1 MKHRRIV
8 AGLLAISV
16 ITSNV
21 FIEGVEVSASN
32 SGVVSEELLTESKV
46 QMYSGMNIGANQIDT
61 LSEIVNSGNEVDES
75 VDDASKITESTT
87 ENPDTPEQNPD
98 STDSNTESGQDNAGA
113 ADTNAD
119 EQVQTMSADLTLD
132 KLSFY
137 DAALK
142 TATVSD
148 PVQLILLSY
157 CDLSNATDIKID
169 ITTTGEFDL
178 TQVVKKGTDL
188 SKYIKSNGTSATG
201 QTVTASQDY
210 SYQGLGNENVPFSG
224 TIEGQT
230 PAIKANT
237 TIFGGLSSSARV
249 EQQAL
254 SIGWSG
260 DGTVPML
267 AGTYVLTDADEHEI
281 PISFTS
287 GTGSLIGTVKT
298 NSTGTLKIS
307 NKVSYAKTVTVGSEK
322 STDNAGLICNTLE
335 SGNIVLDGYSF
346 PTKTTI
352 NSGNGAAGAMIG
364 KIESGTLTITSV
376 SNGIEG
382 LEVTSASGYAGS
394 TVGEMTDQ
402 ASVVVNADVAVASPT
417 VSGKYAGGF
426 AGKVTKGNFSGEGKI
441 TISAP
446 TISSGTNTDSNVGG
460 YVGDYIA
467 TEAGGATQQLP
478 DQIVISGTPKVTTNG
493 GFAVNG
499 GYVGGYFGMLELQG
513 KFTYQIAGTS
523 DKHVQVATDF
533 TSGNGGSYGAIA
545 GKITSS
551 QKEASVIIKNVD
563 IDSTNG
569 KQSYYQGGMIGEL
582 GENVYLQVGNV
593 QITVSDAYAKDN
605 ACGFGG
611 IAGHL
616 SANSVLQVTDNVKV
630 IVSSGTVTSG
640 GGLVGYA
647 DSGSIL
653 ELSGETDLS
662 GVNYSAS
669 QYVGQLVGGQNCA
682 LLYARGD
689 GNGNGWKYIRSKF
702 ASGSSY
708 INDIGN
714 YGEILRL
721 KAGDAEK
728 GLASDLFK
736 INETS
741 HDIEYGKTITSTGGV
756 TITSI
761 EDFALLSVAWN
772 SHGVFSTVSDVTKD
786 TWSNLKS
793 VSINFLGDV
802 DLTGTGII
810 GISRDSDALSEGD
823 YTGKISGDGHK
834 VTLSI
839 GETYGYKGNSQTADG
854 TDGCGKIYPTNFK
867 INNVDYYYHKYLGLF
882 ASSQETIE
890 NLTISGKIDVSGANG
905 EVSIGSIAARKVGNT
920 SKYLSSVTVDTSISL
935 NAIGDYK
942 YSYVGGV
949 YGETTGDDIELRSD
963 VKAKAIIKIS
973 NCKDTNDDR
982 TYVGGI
988 LGYVPGAV
996 KIKCNGVTVGGS
1008 ITTDAPRYAYV
1019 GGVVGFM
1026 APQGDTKEPYR
1037 WIEIR
1042 NLVFNGFAINAS
1054 KANIACGGLL
1064 GSVWSCTGVYFMGD
1078 DDSHD
1083 TIDGKDAT
1091 KMTVKDATINAPNAS
1106 VGGLSYRA
1114 SGIWEIRTDGIDMQN
1129 MTIHCGKDL
1138 GLLVCHGEKSD
1149 VPRGWTVTDGVLYLR
1164 TTKDWTKAYKIN
1176 EKLNLQCGNNAI
1188 FDELV
1193 AYTASSKESISNNG
1207 ENGVVSLATTDTTNR
1222 DGVSESESN
1231 CTTYQNRTTYGK
1243 KHPTNECSRYY
1254 YDLDQYVKDAYA
1266 AAATRSDGKIDTPE
1280 ELLLWSC
1287 YRYAGDNIKKYFCGY
1302 DVGSN
1307 RYNVD
1312 DIKNNVTVISGNL
1325 DMKKYSYYPIR
1336 LNSGI
1341 TISDATITFYN
1352 DQIESA
1358 ETTAKNKS
1366 TKKIPSGT
1374 SSVQTQHYMMHCG
1387 LFLDHTSV
1395 DASTTISLNNV
1406 TFAGSIG
1413 KVDSSSSGVLF
1424 SGTLSGTEKDG
1435 KQYKENIKLTNIT
1448 LAGLKVTDYANN
1460 EYAPLLINQIGSYT
1474 KTEVKGLKTTDAYKA
1489 GTAVASSL
1497 FGNAGSAD
1505 GHQVNMS
1512 FSDIVLPDKPVSIND
1527 KTGIFTH
1534 ATLLESYK
1542 YADNDTSVATYNFYK
1557 KGDWTDNN
1565 TYNHQVTYG
1574 KEISASSE
1582 YAGLQKWYYD
1592 KDTYNKDKGKVI
1604 TGDNVD
1610 DFSTWLPYVYVSY
1623 DETNHAHEIR
1633 VNQRVYDIV
1642 NGCGTYGHPYV
1653 ITDPEELEIISEYMI
1668 TDMPRVDWKI
1678 TIVKNQSTYCTG
1690 KNDNDITFR
1699 YDGEKWIEI
1708 QKNGTSD
1715 EEWGDKEGGETRTN
1729 DFMLRYMLN
1738 AYYDLQGQ
1746 ASGTS
1751 TSLTLE
1757 NFKGL
1762 GTAENP
1768 FRGVLTSTNNANII
1782 LKGSDTGNGLITY
1795 SYGSVVRNLNINYQ
1809 GEQKT
1814 LTYKQASSIMYPGN
1828 CFGGV
1833 IGCILGGD
1841 NIIDGVKVTFTD
1853 KWLNLSGA
1861 NKHLLQVGGYVGS
1874 VCGGGILFRNMKD
1887 AKGLSD
1893 NMISGGSVGYQAYNS
1908 LYVNP
1913 YVGRVMDGYAFA
1925 DATGNTPDNTDKNYQ
1940 IQNLSVSGTYTKS
1953 LTVTSEGVEIKDA
1966 RGLLLLSAIVNSGAA
1981 SSGTSNAYR
1990 KVTEN
1995 INNYTFGNG
2004 EFGKVRNASYENIG
2018 SETQPDDFTKA
2029 VNDDT
2034 KSPGETNTPYLITTY
2049 ATSNLFNMAV
2059 ASGSTTGATL
2069 SFPKNGQLDMSG
2081 YGSSYQGISA
2091 RYVSNAVTS
2100 GSGNNAAGVVP
2111 MITAINGN
2119 GTQITLNTVVRE
2131 YADDDF
2137 HAASVGGV
2145 FNLFNAKYGGGNTGS
2160 ASVSNLTLKGKTT
2173 DNGVALQYYDASGNV
2188 AANASNWKYQSNVGV
2203 GSLFGSSSGAGAS
2216 SSWYTASIKFSNI
2229 VFEDMKVKGPS
2240 VAGGLMGNLGRL
2252 ASGGNTAAGN
2262 IAILLQPYPGGNGQ
2276 QTLYISST
2284 FENCSYSGLTVEGQS
2299 TAGGFCGWIDGQAT
2313 PQTNLNVTD
2322 ASVVVGSSS
2331 TISATLSDSQVGGL
2345 YGYVRRNVGV
2355 NKNGTQ
2361 PVILKDVNVSA
2372 GRYAGGL
2379 IGQANVDANIYAYN
2393 INNVQVL
2400 STDGKTQIKGTS
2412 TGEIYA
2418 GGIAGYV
2425 TSYSNRNQIVNCKIE
2440 NVTINE
2446 DNNNITSAGSA
2457 NKRAGGIVGLV
2468 NAGAVKV
2475 DNCKV
2480 TSTNIYGSLSG
2491 GIAGSVNTTAT
2502 ISNCELSGSTATV
2515 KGGKCAAGIIGVI
2528 VNSNKVGIHDSQV
2541 NNVSI
2546 VSLGDWAS
2554 GGLVGDISWGSVP
2567 YLYLF
2572 DSVINGCSITGTRA
2586 GGLTGD
2592 VRGNLNGSNLLL
2604 KDTTIKATNTNQTG
2618 LLTGQTGNKDL
2629 KPMSI
2634 AGISIQ
2640 NTTASENGKNITKLY
2655 GTENNTQLREVEKQS
2670 YFSFADYDGIASET
2684 KKDLLEASEKSPFV
2698 VTSPVSSL
2706 KIRNG
2711 SDATAE
2717 DKYLYGD
2724 SAAWE
2729 KTDSGYTV
2737 NAQKIFNEAKGSAT
2751 SGKYTYTEMGVDTF
2765 DFGTNISTYNTNQPG
2780 STISEDFPVLVLADN
2795 ATETITNYLDILT
2808 NGGYTRANSIEDTSA
2823 NSPHVDASVTT
2834 YKYDNG
2840 VFKPLSITAT
2850 SDEKNSLEVKKDAK
2864 GRISEFATTTEYDN
2878 TRNRF
2883 TLLTVTFTEKDESN
2897 AEHKYNIQIP
2907 IIVRRMLEIDF
2918 TATLSSG
2925 TNFKAS
2931 NFDAIK
2937 DDAHLLESVGNPFTA
2952 YLTYTYNSDKGSY
2965 SDYGWQSYINA
2976 GGNVAV
2982 SLDRKISFRGTALPV
2997 GTQLSLIDCQ
3007 NGSKVY
3013 YYTVI
3018 DTTDSTKIA
3027 LTDFKDSSGN
3037 SYQPESI
3044 GELMNVTM
3052 TPDNN
3057 GNFIKVDATG
3067 KPEGATEDGNYNLPT
3082 VRMKNGNTYE
3092 YYRLKQ
3098 AGETGTLYTATV
3110 NEDSLV
3116 NKITN
3121 ESTVSQNYYL
3131 VVTVAA
3137 LQTVDNL
3144 NGSVQTDVSGAIPH
3158 QIHYRTRNGKV
3169 EDNHSSTASTYQIS
3183 KGYQQE
3189 LSENASGAVKKLT
3202 ISDST
3207 MLVDVV
3213 DKITIPSGQAFQSQD
3228 ELYQKFS
3235 GSLLKTIA
3243 KDTSVSTSAELFPNG
3258 TTGNAEFYVYVMNGT
3273 EKQYYIYKD
3282 GHWKSTGSTPTKALD
3297 YNWTATDGLMDLP
3310 LSTDGTIDNAVSL
3323 QEIRKAV
3330 LNAKGTEFY
3339 VEVKMNAKLSASGL
3353 NVVPETSTGNTG
3365 EPADYIK
3372 LAYTS
3377 QLSTAK
3383 KSLSYSTARAL
3394 LQETHTKYYR
3404 DEPIGAQLTYEAD
3417 EISQL
3422 GINLLDLQHLDVDQ
3436 NNAIIDTTAMYDMSA
3451 IKDLANTLSTSKGIR
3466 FKIQLQNKK
3475 TDQTEQYNE
3484 VLSIGS
3490 YIHVDVRSEN
3500 SGKAEVTDNGTSYS
3514 WTVPKATYWDSQAN
3528 ELKTGSIFNGDA
3540 LTQAIRL
3547 KVNVK
3552 NVNELYSNYRV
3563 VLTAEIIQSD
3573 NQAVDHTNASD
3584 NIIYT
3589 FTKIKPEFVDSTTGN

>member
-1 MKHRRIV
+1 MKHRRII

-32 SGVVSEELLTESKV
+32 NGVVSEESLTESKV
-46 QMYSGMNIGANQIDT
+46 QMYSGVNIGANQIDT

-157 CDLSNATDIKID
+157 CDLSNATDIKIN

-188 SKYIKSNGTSATG
+188 SKYIKSNGTSATD

-237 TIFGGLSSSARV
+237 TIFDGLSSSATTDKVRSV
-249 EQQAL
+249 N
-254 SIGWSG
+254 WSG
-260 DGTVPML
+260 NGTTPML
-267 AGTYVLTDADEHEI
+267 AKVYVLEDANEHTI
-281 PISFTS
+281 PFGFTN
-287 GTGSLIGTVKT
+287 GMGSLIGTIRGNVDGK
-298 NSTGTLKIS
+298 LKIA
-307 NKVSYAKTVTVGSEK
+307 NEVTYAEAKADTDTVTSGDAE
-322 STDNAGLICNTLE
+322 NAGLICNTLQAGNVVLE
-335 SGNIVLDGYSF
+335 SYDF
-346 PTKTTI
+346 PKTATI
-352 NSGNGAAGAMIG
+352 SANSGSAGGVIG
-364 KIESGTLTITSV
+364 KIESGTLTIKSAQDNLSGLKVSSTSGAAG
-376 SNGIEG
+376 GI
-382 LEVTSASGYAGS
+382 
-394 TVGEMTDQ
+394 VGEMSENANIVIAKDVTVKEP
-402 ASVVVNADVAVASPT
+402 VVV
-417 VSGKYAGGF
+417 GKYAGGF

-523 DKHVQVATDF
+523 DKHVQVATEF

-682 LLYARGD
+682 LIYARGD
-689 GNGNGWKYIRSKF
+689 GNGNGWKYIRSNF

-708 INDIGN
+708 VNDIGN

-721 KAGDAEK
+721 KAGDAKK
-728 GLASDLFK
+728 GLNSKLLSVD
-736 INETS
+736 ETS
-741 HDIEYGKTITSTGGV
+741 HEIQYGQTIALSGD
-756 TITSI
+756 TIAVSSA
-761 EDFALLSVAWN
+761 DDLALLAIAWN
-772 SHGVFSTVSDVTKD
+772 SHGKFSADAGLTDWNT
-786 TWSNLKS
+786 LKS
-793 VSINFLGDV
+793 KNITISKNV

-810 GISRDSDALSEGD
+810 GISRDSEALNEGD
-823 YTGKISGDGHK
+823 YTGIISGNDHT
-834 VTLSI
+834 VTLAI
-839 GETYGYKGNSQTADG
+839 GETYGYKGDSQAKDG
-854 TDGCGKIYPTNFK
+854 ADGCGKIYPTDFK
-867 INNVDYYYHKYLGLF
+867 INNVNYYYHKYLGLF
-882 ASSQETIE
+882 ASSRETIE
-890 NLTISGKIDVSGANG
+890 NLTISGKIDASGVNG
-905 EVSIGSIAARKVGNT
+905 EVSIGSIAARKVGSNA
-920 SKYLSSVTVDTSISL
+920 KYLSSVTVNTDIELDASG
-935 NAIGDYK
+935 NYR
-942 YSYVGGV
+942 YSYVGGL
-949 YGETTGDDIELRSD
+949 YGETSGDDIELRSD
-963 VKAKAIIKIS
+963 VKAKATIKIS
-973 NCKDTNDDR
+973 NCKGTNDDR

-996 KIKCNGVTVGGS
+996 KIKCNGVVVGGS
-1008 ITTDAPRYAYV
+1008 ITTNAPRYAYV

-1026 APQGDTKEPYR
+1026 APQGDTRESYR

-1042 NLVFNGFAINAS
+1042 NLVFDGFSLKAS
-1054 KANIACGGLL
+1054 EANIACGGLL

-1078 DDSHD
+1078 DDSKD
-1083 TIDGKDAT
+1083 TVGGKDVT
-1091 KMTVKDATINAPNAS
+1091 KLTVKDAAIEAPNAS
-1106 VGGLSYRA
+1106 VGGLAYKA
-1114 SGIWEIRTDGIDMQN
+1114 SGIWEIRTDGIDMQKL
-1129 MTIHCGKDL
+1129 TIHCGKDL

-1149 VPRGWTVTDGVLYLR
+1149 VPRGWTVIDGALYLK
-1164 TTKDWTKAYKIN
+1164 TTQAWENAYK
-1176 EKLNLQCGNNAI
+1176 LGNLDLSSGASNT
-1188 FDELV
+1188 FDEFV
-1193 AYTASSKESISNNG
+1193 AYTTSSKDRIINND
-1207 ENGVVSLATTDTTNR
+1207 ENGIISLATAKR
-1222 DGVSESESN
+1222 AGVKEDAGS
-1231 CTTYQNRTTYGK
+1231 CTTYQNRTTYGNS
-1243 KHPTNECSRYY
+1243 HPVNEYSRYY
-1254 YDLDQYVKDAYA
+1254 YDLDQYIKDAYNA
-1266 AAATRSDGKIDTPE
+1266 NNTRSDGRIDTQE

-1287 YRYAGDNIKKYFCGY
+1287 YRYANSNIKKYFYGY
-1302 DVGSN
+1302 DIGSV

-1312 DIKNNVTVISGNL
+1312 DIKNNVTTISGNL
-1325 DMKKYSYYPIR
+1325 DMEKYSYYPIR
-1336 LNSGI
+1336 LNSGV

-1352 DQIESA
+1352 EQIENA
-1358 ETTAKNKS
+1358 ETDNKS
-1366 TKKIPSGT
+1366 TKKIASGT
-1374 SSVQTQHYMMHCG
+1374 SSSQTQHYMMHCG
-1387 LFLDHTSV
+1387 LFLDHASV
-1395 DASTTISLNNV
+1395 DASTAISLNNV

-1424 SGTLSGTEKDG
+1424 SGTLSGIEKDG

-1448 LAGLKVTDYANN
+1448 LDGLKVTDYANN

-1557 KGDWTDNN
+1557 KDDWTDNN

-1668 TDMPRVDWKI
+1668 TGMPRVDWKI

-1690 KNDNDITFR
+1690 KNGNDITFR

-1715 EEWGDKEGGETRTN
+1715 EKTRTN

-1746 ASGTS
+1746 TSGTS

-1809 GEQKT
+1809 GEKKT

-2069 SFPKNGQLDMSG
+2069 NFPKNGQLDMSG

-2100 GSGNNAAGVVP
+2100 GSGNNAAGVIP
-2111 MITAINGN
+2111 MIAAINGN

-2322 ASVVVGSSS
+2322 ESIIVGNDSN
-2331 TISATLSDSQVGGL
+2331 ISAALSDSQAGGL
-2345 YGYVRRNVGV
+2345 YGYVRRGV
-2355 NKNGTQ
+2355 AVNTAGTCTA
-2361 PVILKDVNVSA
+2361 ILKDVNVS
-2372 GRYAGGL
+2372 GGKWIGGL
-2379 IGQANVDANIYAYN
+2379 IGRSVVDHNSYAYN
-2393 INNVQVL
+2393 INDVKIFGS
-2400 STDGKTQIKGTS
+2400 STKAKVESTS
-2412 TGEIYA
+2412 TGDIYA

-2425 TSYSNRNQIVNCKIE
+2425 TSSSNRNQIVNCKIE

-2446 DNNNITSAGSA
+2446 DNNNITSAGSV
-2457 NKRAGGIVGLV
+2457 NKIAGGIVGLV

-2502 ISNCELSGSTATV
+2502 ISNCELSGSTATI
-2515 KGGKCAAGIIGVI
+2515 KGGQCAAGIIGVI
-2528 VNSNKVGIHDSQV
+2528 VNNNKVGIHDSQV

-2546 VSLGDWAS
+2546 VSLGNWAS
-2554 GGLVGDISWGSVP
+2554 GGFVGDISWGSVP

-2592 VRGNLNGSNLLL
+2592 MRGYLNGSNLLV
-2604 KDTTIKATNTNQTG
+2604 KDTTIKATNTNETGETG
-2618 LLTGQTGNKDL
+2618 LLIGLAEDNDKTRQ
-2629 KPMSI
+2629 PMSI

-2655 GTENNTQLREVEKQS
+2655 GTKNNTQLREVEKQS
-2670 YFSFADYDGIASET
+2670 YFSFADYDGTASET
-2684 KKDLLEASEKSPFV
+2684 KKDLLGASEKSPFV

-2724 SAAWE
+2724 SVAWE

-2765 DFGTNISTYNTNQPG
+2765 DFGTNISTYNTNQPE

-2795 ATETITNYLDILT
+2795 ATETITDYLDILT

-2883 TLLTVTFTEKDESN
+2883 TLLTVSFTEKDESN

-2937 DDAHLLESVGNPFTA
+2937 DDAHLLESVVNPFTA

-2982 SLDRKISFRGTALPV
+2982 SLDRKISFQGTALPV

-3037 SYQPESI
+3037 SYQPESV

-3082 VRMKNGNTYE
+3082 VRVKNGNTYE

-3365 EPADYIK
+3365 DPADYIK

-3394 LQETHTKYYR
+3394 LRETRTKYYR

-3422 GINLLDLQHLDVDQ
+3422 GINLLDLQQQHMDVNQ

-3451 IKDLANTLSTSKGIR
+3451 IKDLANTLSTSEGIR

-3484 VLSIGS
+3484 ALSIGS
-3490 YIHVDVRSEN
+3490 YINVDVRSEN
-3500 SGKAEVTDNGTSYS
+3500 SGSAEETDDGKSYS

-3528 ELKTGSIFNGDA
+3528 ELKTGSIFNGDT

-3589 FTKIKPEFVDSTTGN
+3589 FTKIKPEFVDSTMGN

>member
-1 MKHRRIV
+1 MKHRRII

-32 SGVVSEELLTESKV
+32 NGVVSEESLTESKV
-46 QMYSGMNIGANQIDT
+46 QMYSGVNIGANQIDT

-119 EQVQTMSADLTLD
+119 EQVQAMSADLTLD

-137 DAALK
+137 DAVLK

-169 ITTTGEFDL
+169 ITTTGEFNL
-178 TQVVKKGTDL
+178 TQVVAKGTDL
-188 SKYIKSNGTSATG
+188 SEYIKSNGMSATG

-249 EQQAL
+249 KQAL

-267 AGTYVLTDADEHEI
+267 AGTYVLADADEHEI

-307 NKVSYAKTVTVGSEK
+307 DKVSYANAVTVGSEK

-335 SGNIVLDGYSF
+335 SGNIVLDGYIF
-346 PTKTTI
+346 PDSTTV
-352 NSGNGAAGAMIG
+352 NTGSGSAGGLVG
-364 KIESGTLTITSV
+364 KIESGTLTIKSV
-376 SNGIEG
+376 QDNLSG
-382 LEVTSASGYAGS
+382 LKVNSASGYAGGIL
-394 TVGEMTDQ
+394 GEM
-402 ASVVVNADVAVASPT
+402 SENANLVIDKDVTVKEPVAA
-417 VSGKYAGGF
+417 GKYAGGF
-426 AGKVTKGNFSGEGKI
+426 AGKVTKGNFSGNNKI
-441 TISAP
+441 TIDSPSVSA
-446 TISSGTNTDSNVGG
+446 GTNIDSNVGG
-460 YVGDYIA
+460 FVGDYAAI
-467 TEAGGATQQLP
+467 ESGGSTQQLP
-478 DQIVISGTPKVTTNG
+478 DQIAMSGTPKVTTNG
-493 GFAVNG
+493 GFAANG
-499 GYVGGYFGMLELQG
+499 GNAGGYFGTLELQG
-513 KFTYQIAGTS
+513 NITYQISGTS
-523 DKHVQVATDF
+523 DKHMQVTSEF

-551 QKEASVIIKNVD
+551 QKEASVIIEYVD
-563 IDSTNG
+563 IDSTNK
-569 KQSYYQGGMIGEL
+569 KQTYYHGGVIGEL
-582 GENVYLQVGNV
+582 GENVYLQIGNV
-593 QITVSDAYAKDN
+593 QIKVSDAYAKDT

-616 SANSVLQVTDNVKV
+616 SANSVLRAMDSVKV
-630 IVSSGTVTSG
+630 IVFSGTVTAG
-640 GGLVGYA
+640 GGLAGYA
-647 DSGSIL
+647 DSGSVL
-653 ELSGETDLS
+653 EVSGETDLS

-682 LLYARGD
+682 LIYARGD
-689 GNGNGWKYIRSKF
+689 GNGNGWKYIRSNF
-702 ASGSSY
+702 SSGSSY
-708 INDIGN
+708 VNDIGN
-714 YGEILRL
+714 YGEIFRL
-721 KAGDAEK
+721 KAGNAK
-728 GLASDLFK
+728 NGLNSK
-736 INETS
+736 
-741 HDIEYGKTITSTGGV
+741 
-756 TITSI
+756 
-761 EDFALLSVAWN
+761 LLSVDEKSHEIQYGQTIALSGDTIAVSSADDLALLAIAWN
-772 SHGVFSTVSDVTKD
+772 SHGKFSADAGLTDWNT
-786 TWSNLKS
+786 LKS
-793 VSINFLGDV
+793 KNITISKNV

-810 GISRDSDALSEGD
+810 GISRDSEALNEGD
-823 YTGKISGDGHK
+823 YTGIISGNDHT
-834 VTLSI
+834 VTLAI
-839 GETYGYKGNSQTADG
+839 GETYGYKGDSQAKDG
-854 TDGCGKIYPTNFK
+854 ADGCGKIYPTDFK
-867 INNVDYYYHKYLGLF
+867 INNVNYYYHKYLGLF
-882 ASSQETIE
+882 ASSRETIE
-890 NLTISGKIDVSGANG
+890 NLTISGKIDASGVNG
-905 EVSIGSIAARKVGNT
+905 EVSIGSIAARKVGSNA
-920 SKYLSSVTVDTSISL
+920 KYLSSVTVNTDIELDASG
-935 NAIGDYK
+935 NYR
-942 YSYVGGV
+942 YSYVGGL
-949 YGETTGDDIELRSD
+949 YGETSGDDIELRSD
-963 VKAKAIIKIS
+963 VKAKATIKIS
-973 NCKDTNDDR
+973 NCKGTNDDR

-996 KIKCNGVTVGGS
+996 KIKCNGVVVGGS
-1008 ITTDAPRYAYV
+1008 ITTNAPRYAYV

-1026 APQGDTKEPYR
+1026 APQGDTRESYR

-1042 NLVFNGFAINAS
+1042 NLVFDGFSLKAS
-1054 KANIACGGLL
+1054 EANTACGGLL

-1078 DDSHD
+1078 DDSKD
-1083 TIDGKDAT
+1083 TVGGKDVT
-1091 KMTVKDATINAPNAS
+1091 KLTVKDAAIEAPNAS
-1106 VGGLSYRA
+1106 VGGLAYKA
-1114 SGIWEIRTDGIDMQN
+1114 SGIWEIRTDGIDMQKL
-1129 MTIHCGKDL
+1129 TIHCGKDL

-1149 VPRGWTVTDGVLYLR
+1149 VPRGWTVIDGALYLK
-1164 TTKDWTKAYKIN
+1164 TTQAWENAYK
-1176 EKLNLQCGNNAI
+1176 LGNLDLSSGASNT
-1188 FDELV
+1188 FDEFV
-1193 AYTASSKESISNNG
+1193 AYTTSSKDRIINND
-1207 ENGVVSLATTDTTNR
+1207 ENGIISLATAKRAGIKEDA
-1222 DGVSESESN
+1222 GS
-1231 CTTYQNRTTYGK
+1231 CTTYQNRTTYGNS
-1243 KHPTNECSRYY
+1243 HPVNEYSRYY
-1254 YDLDQYVKDAYA
+1254 YDLDQYIKDAYNA
-1266 AAATRSDGKIDTPE
+1266 NNTRSDGRIDTRE

-1287 YRYAGDNIKKYFCGY
+1287 YRYANSNIKKYFYGY
-1302 DVGSN
+1302 DIGSV

-1312 DIKNNVTVISGNL
+1312 DIKNNVTTISGNL
-1325 DMKKYSYYPIR
+1325 DMEKYSYYPIR
-1336 LNSGI
+1336 LNSGV

-1352 DQIESA
+1352 EQIENA
-1358 ETTAKNKS
+1358 ETAANNKS
-1366 TKKIPSGT
+1366 TKKIASGT
-1374 SSVQTQHYMMHCG
+1374 SSSQTQHYMMHCG
-1387 LFLDHTSV
+1387 LFLDHASV
-1395 DASTTISLNNV
+1395 DASTAISLNNV

-1413 KVDSSSSGVLF
+1413 KVDGNSSGVLF
-1424 SGTLSGTEKDG
+1424 SGTLSGSEKNG

-1448 LAGLKVTDYANN
+1448 LDGLKVTDYANS

-1474 KTEVKGLKTTDAYKA
+1474 KTEVKGLKTTNYIA
-1489 GTAVASSL
+1489 GTAAASSL
-1497 FGNAGSAD
+1497 FGNAGSED
-1505 GHQVNMS
+1505 GHQINMS
-1512 FSDIVLPDKPVSIND
+1512 FSDIVLPDKPASTND

-1557 KGDWTDNN
+1557 KGDWKDDN
-1565 TYNHQVTYG
+1565 TYDHQVTYG

-1592 KDTYNKDKGKVI
+1592 KDTYNKTEGEVV
-1604 TGDNVD
+1604 TGDNVK
-1610 DFSTWLPYVYVSY
+1610 DFSTWLPYVCVSY
-1623 DETNHAHEIR
+1623 DKENHTHEIK

-1642 NGCGTYGHPYV
+1642 NGCGTYGDPYAV
-1653 ITDPEELEIISEYMI
+1653 TDPEELEIISEYMI

-1678 TIVKNQSTYCTG
+1678 TIVSNQSTYCSGQTS
-1690 KNDNDITFR
+1690 NHITFR
-1699 YDGEKWIEI
+1699 YNGEEWV
-1708 QKNGTSD
+1708 QVQNNGTSD
-1715 EEWGDKEGGETRTN
+1715 DENWSDVEGGATHTN

-1746 ASGTS
+1746 TSGTS
-1751 TSLTLE
+1751 TSLTLA

-1768 FRGVLTSTNNANII
+1768 FRGVLTSTNGAEII
-1782 LKGSDTGNGLITY
+1782 LMGSDTSNGLITY
-1795 SYGSVVRNLNINYQ
+1795 SYGSVIRDLNIKYQ
-1809 GEQKT
+1809 GEPKT
-1814 LTYKQASSIMYPGN
+1814 LTYKAASSPMYPGN

-1841 NIIDGVKVTFTD
+1841 NIIDGVKVTFAD

-1861 NKHLLQVGGYVGS
+1861 NKQLLQVGGYVGS
-1874 VCGGGILFRNMKD
+1874 VCGGGVLFRNMKN

-1893 NMISGGSVGYQAYNS
+1893 DSISGGSVGYQAYNS

-1925 DATGNTPDNTDKNYQ
+1925 DTSGNTPDNTDKNYQ
-1940 IQNLSVSGTYTKS
+1940 IQNLSMSGTNTKS
-1953 LTVTSEGVEIKDA
+1953 LEVSGRTVTINDA

-1990 KVTEN
+1990 KATEN

-2034 KSPGETNTPYLITTY
+2034 KSPGETNTPYLITAY
-2049 ATSNLFNMAV
+2049 ATSDLFNMAV

-2069 SFPKNGQLDMSG
+2069 NFPTNGQLDMSG

-2091 RYVSNAVTS
+2091 RYASNAVTS
-2100 GSGNNAAGVVP
+2100 GNGNNAAGVVP
-2111 MITAINGN
+2111 MIEAINGN

-2145 FNLFNAKYGGGNTGS
+2145 FNLFNAKYSGGNVGS
-2160 ASVSNLTLKGKTT
+2160 ASVSNLTLKGKAT
-2173 DNGVALQYYDASGNV
+2173 DNGTGGVTLQYYDASGNV

-2331 TISATLSDSQVGGL
+2331 TILAALSDSQAGGL
-2345 YGYVRRNVGV
+2345 YGYVRRDVGV

-2379 IGQANVDANIYAYN
+2379 VGQANVDANIYAYS

-2554 GGLVGDISWGSVP
+2554 GGFVGDISWGSVP

-2572 DSVINGCSITGTRA
+2572 DSAINGCSITGTRA

-2592 VRGNLNGSNLLL
+2592 MRGYLNGSNLLL

-2618 LLTGQTGNKDL
+2618 LLIGQTGNKDL

-2640 NTTASENGKNITKLY
+2640 NTVASENGKKITKLY
-2655 GTENNTQLREVEKQS
+2655 GTENNTQLREVKKQS
-2670 YFSFADYDGIASET
+2670 YFSFADYDGTASET

-2706 KIRNG
+2706 KIKNG

-2724 SAAWE
+2724 SVAWE

-2780 STISEDFPVLVLADN
+2780 STISENFPVLVLADN
-2795 ATETITNYLDILT
+2795 ATETITDYLDILT

-2937 DDAHLLESVGNPFTA
+2937 DDAHLLESVGDPFTA

-2982 SLDRKISFRGTALPV
+2982 SLDRKISFQGTALPG

-3027 LTDFKDSSGN
+3027 LTDFADSSGN

-3067 KPEGATEDGNYNLPT
+3067 KPEGATEDGNYNAPT
-3082 VRMKNGNTYE
+3082 VRVKNSNTYE

-3235 GSLLKTIA
+3235 GSLLKNIA
-3243 KDTSVSTSAELFPNG
+3243 KSTSESSTSAELFPNG
-3258 TTGNAEFYVYVMNGT
+3258 TSGNAEFYVYVMNGT
-3273 EKQYYIYKD
+3273 EKQYYTYKD

-3297 YNWTATDGLMDLP
+3297 YYWTATDGLMDLP

-3323 QEIRKAV
+3323 QEIRTDVLKA
-3330 LNAKGTEFY
+3330 NKTEFY

-3365 EPADYIK
+3365 DPADYIK

-3394 LQETHTKYYR
+3394 LRETRTKYYR

-3422 GINLLDLQHLDVDQ
+3422 GINLLDLQQQHMDVNQ

-3451 IKDLANTLSTSKGIR
+3451 IKDLANTLSTSEGIR

-3484 VLSIGS
+3484 PLSIGS
-3490 YIHVDVRSEN
+3490 YINVDVRSEN
-3500 SGKAEVTDNGTSYS
+3500 SGSAEETDDSKSYS

-3528 ELKTGSIFNGDA
+3528 ELKTGSIFNGDT

-3589 FTKIKPEFVDSTTGN
+3589 FTKIKPEFVDSTMGN

>member
-1 MKHRRIV
+1 MKHRRII

-32 SGVVSEELLTESKV
+32 NGVVSEESLTESKV
-46 QMYSGMNIGANQIDT
+46 QMYSGVNIGANQIDT

-188 SKYIKSNGTSATG
+188 SKYIKSNGTSATD

-237 TIFGGLSSSARV
+237 TIFDGLSSSATTDKVRSV
-249 EQQAL
+249 N
-254 SIGWSG
+254 WSG
-260 DGTVPML
+260 NGTTPML
-267 AGTYVLTDADEHEI
+267 AKVYVLEDANEHTI
-281 PISFTS
+281 PFGFTN
-287 GTGSLIGTVKT
+287 GMGSLIGTIRGNVDGK
-298 NSTGTLKIS
+298 LKIA
-307 NKVSYAKTVTVGSEK
+307 NEVTYAEAKADTDTVTSGDAE
-322 STDNAGLICNTLE
+322 NAGLICNTLQAGNVVLE
-335 SGNIVLDGYSF
+335 SYDF
-346 PTKTTI
+346 PKTATI
-352 NSGNGAAGAMIG
+352 SANSGSAGGVIG
-364 KIESGTLTITSV
+364 KIESGTLTIKSAQDNLSGLKVSSTSGAAG
-376 SNGIEG
+376 GI
-382 LEVTSASGYAGS
+382 
-394 TVGEMTDQ
+394 VGEMSENANIVIAKDVTVKEP
-402 ASVVVNADVAVASPT
+402 VVV
-417 VSGKYAGGF
+417 GKYAGGF

-523 DKHVQVATDF
+523 DKHVQVATEF

-682 LLYARGD
+682 LIYARGD
-689 GNGNGWKYIRSKF
+689 GNGNGWKYIRSNF

-708 INDIGN
+708 VNDIGN

-721 KAGDAEK
+721 KAGDAKK
-728 GLASDLFK
+728 GLNSKLLSVD
-736 INETS
+736 ETS
-741 HDIEYGKTITSTGGV
+741 HEIQYGQTIALSGD
-756 TITSI
+756 TIAVSSA
-761 EDFALLSVAWN
+761 DDLALLAIAWN
-772 SHGVFSTVSDVTKD
+772 SHGKFSADAGLTDWNT
-786 TWSNLKS
+786 LKS
-793 VSINFLGDV
+793 KNITISKNV

-810 GISRDSDALSEGD
+810 GISRDSEALNEGD
-823 YTGKISGDGHK
+823 YTGIISGNDHT
-834 VTLSI
+834 VTLAI
-839 GETYGYKGNSQTADG
+839 GETYGYKGDSQAKDG
-854 TDGCGKIYPTNFK
+854 ADGCGKIYPTDFK
-867 INNVDYYYHKYLGLF
+867 INNVNYYYHKYLGLF
-882 ASSQETIE
+882 ASSRETIE
-890 NLTISGKIDVSGANG
+890 NLTISGKIDASGVNG
-905 EVSIGSIAARKVGNT
+905 EVSIGSIAARKVGSNA
-920 SKYLSSVTVDTSISL
+920 KYLSSVTVNTDIELDASG
-935 NAIGDYK
+935 NYR
-942 YSYVGGV
+942 YSYVGGL
-949 YGETTGDDIELRSD
+949 YGETSGDDIELRSD
-963 VKAKAIIKIS
+963 VKAKATIKIS
-973 NCKDTNDDR
+973 NCKGTNDDR

-996 KIKCNGVTVGGS
+996 KIKCNGVVVGGS
-1008 ITTDAPRYAYV
+1008 ITTNAPRYAYV

-1026 APQGDTKEPYR
+1026 APQGDTRESYR

-1042 NLVFNGFAINAS
+1042 NLVFDGFSLKAS
-1054 KANIACGGLL
+1054 EANIACGGLL

-1078 DDSHD
+1078 DDSKD
-1083 TIDGKDAT
+1083 TVGGKDVT
-1091 KMTVKDATINAPNAS
+1091 KLTVKDAAIEAPNAS
-1106 VGGLSYRA
+1106 VGGLAYKA
-1114 SGIWEIRTDGIDMQN
+1114 SGIWEIRTDGIDMQKL
-1129 MTIHCGKDL
+1129 TIHCGKDL

-1149 VPRGWTVTDGVLYLR
+1149 VPRGWTVIDGALYLK
-1164 TTKDWTKAYKIN
+1164 TTQAWENAYK
-1176 EKLNLQCGNNAI
+1176 LGNLDLSSGASNT
-1188 FDELV
+1188 FDEFV
-1193 AYTASSKESISNNG
+1193 AYTTSSKDRIINND
-1207 ENGVVSLATTDTTNR
+1207 ENGIISLATAKR
-1222 DGVSESESN
+1222 AGVKEDAGS
-1231 CTTYQNRTTYGK
+1231 CTTYQNRTTYGNS
-1243 KHPTNECSRYY
+1243 HPVNEYSRYY
-1254 YDLDQYVKDAYA
+1254 YDLDQYIKDAYNA
-1266 AAATRSDGKIDTPE
+1266 NNTRSDGRIDTQE

-1287 YRYAGDNIKKYFCGY
+1287 YRYANSNIKKYFYGY
-1302 DVGSN
+1302 DIGSV

-1312 DIKNNVTVISGNL
+1312 DIKNNVTTISGNL
-1325 DMKKYSYYPIR
+1325 DMEKYSYYPIR
-1336 LNSGI
+1336 LNSGV

-1352 DQIESA
+1352 EQIENA
-1358 ETTAKNKS
+1358 ETDNKS
-1366 TKKIPSGT
+1366 TKKIASGT
-1374 SSVQTQHYMMHCG
+1374 SSSQTQHYMMHCG
-1387 LFLDHTSV
+1387 LFLDHASV
-1395 DASTTISLNNV
+1395 DASTAISLNNV

-1424 SGTLSGTEKDG
+1424 SGTLSGIEKDG

-1448 LAGLKVTDYANN
+1448 LDGLKVTDYANN

-1557 KGDWTDNN
+1557 KDDWTDNN

-1668 TDMPRVDWKI
+1668 TGMPRVDWKI

-1715 EEWGDKEGGETRTN
+1715 EKTRTN

-1746 ASGTS
+1746 TSGTS

-1809 GEQKT
+1809 GEKKT

-2069 SFPKNGQLDMSG
+2069 NFPKNGQLDMSG

-2322 ASVVVGSSS
+2322 ESIIVGNDSN
-2331 TISATLSDSQVGGL
+2331 ISAALSDSQAGGL
-2345 YGYVRRNVGV
+2345 YGYVRRGV
-2355 NKNGTQ
+2355 AVNTAGTCTA
-2361 PVILKDVNVSA
+2361 ILKDVNVS
-2372 GRYAGGL
+2372 GGKWIGGL
-2379 IGQANVDANIYAYN
+2379 IGRSVVDHNSYAYN
-2393 INNVQVL
+2393 INDVKIFGS
-2400 STDGKTQIKGTS
+2400 STKAKVESTS
-2412 TGEIYA
+2412 TGDIYA

-2425 TSYSNRNQIVNCKIE
+2425 TSSSNRNQIVNCKIE

-2446 DNNNITSAGSA
+2446 DNNNITSAGSV
-2457 NKRAGGIVGLV
+2457 NKIAGGIVGLV

-2502 ISNCELSGSTATV
+2502 ISNCELSGSTATI
-2515 KGGKCAAGIIGVI
+2515 KGGQCAAGIIGVI
-2528 VNSNKVGIHDSQV
+2528 VNNNKVGIHDSQV

-2546 VSLGDWAS
+2546 VSLGNWAS
-2554 GGLVGDISWGSVP
+2554 GGFVGDISWGSVP

-2592 VRGNLNGSNLLL
+2592 MRGYLNGSNLLV
-2604 KDTTIKATNTNQTG
+2604 KDTTIKATNTNETGETG
-2618 LLTGQTGNKDL
+2618 LLIGLAEDNDKTRQ
-2629 KPMSI
+2629 PMSI

-2655 GTENNTQLREVEKQS
+2655 GTKNNTQLREVEKQS
-2670 YFSFADYDGIASET
+2670 YFSFADYDGTASET
-2684 KKDLLEASEKSPFV
+2684 KKDLLGASEKSPFV

-2724 SAAWE
+2724 SVAWE

-2765 DFGTNISTYNTNQPG
+2765 DFGTNISTYNTNQPE

-2795 ATETITNYLDILT
+2795 ATETITDYLDILT

-2883 TLLTVTFTEKDESN
+2883 TLLTVSFTEKDESN

-2937 DDAHLLESVGNPFTA
+2937 DDAHLLESVVNPFTA

-2982 SLDRKISFRGTALPV
+2982 SLDRKISFQGTALPV

-3037 SYQPESI
+3037 SYQPESV

-3082 VRMKNGNTYE
+3082 VRVKNGNTYE

-3365 EPADYIK
+3365 DPADYIK

-3394 LQETHTKYYR
+3394 LRETRTKYYR

-3451 IKDLANTLSTSKGIR
+3451 IKDLANTLSTSEGIR

-3484 VLSIGS
+3484 ALSIGS
-3490 YIHVDVRSEN
+3490 YINVDVRSEN

-3589 FTKIKPEFVDSTTGN
+3589 FTKIKPEFVDSTMGN